1 MDESIALVEFSKH
14 CVETVAYAH
23 IEVGLK
29 IWFPRRHDVET
40 APDAG
45 TVLTLADIDEHH
57 PRDRRSRSFTPPPA
71 SASPTTPDD
80 GSTPPA
86 F

>member
-1 MDESIALVEFSKH
+1 MDGSIALVEFSKRSQRS
-14 CVETVAYAH
+14 CVETVAYVH
-23 IEVGLK
+23 IEVELK

-71 SASPTTPDD
+71 PQWL
-80 GSTPPA
+80 G
-86 F
+86 